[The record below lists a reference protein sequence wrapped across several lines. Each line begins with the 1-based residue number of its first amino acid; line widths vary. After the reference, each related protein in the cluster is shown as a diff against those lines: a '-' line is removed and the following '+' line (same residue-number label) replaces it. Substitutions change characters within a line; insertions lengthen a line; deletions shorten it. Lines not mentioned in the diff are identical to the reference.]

1 MPTFPEDKMFSVF
14 DWRVV
19 RMTPENRQTVPILL
33 SDLID
38 ALEFVSTSQ
47 YDEHHAYICRQSG
60 RILFLADS
68 VDMDDA
74 AELPDDPEAAG
85 YILVPHRRDLDLG
98 KKLALA
104 FAAEELPEAQMDVRD
119 IFSRKGAYRR
129 FKNLLEAKA
138 VLERWYA
145 YEERA
150 VEAAMCRW
158 CDDVGLTWTRDT
170 HPDET
175 GRS

>member
-1 MPTFPEDKMFSVF
+1 
-14 DWRVV
+14 
-19 RMTPENRQTVPILL
+19 MTPEDRQTVPILL
-33 SDLID
+33 RDLVD
-38 ALEFVSTSQ
+38 ALEFVCASQ
-47 YDEHHAYICRQSG
+47 YDEHQAYICRQSG

-74 AELPDDPEAAG
+74 EELPDDPEAAG

-104 FAAEELPEAQMDVRD
+104 FVAEELPEAGAEARD
-119 IFSRKGAYRR
+119 IFTRRGAYRR
-129 FKNLLEAKA
+129 FKHLLEAKGA
-138 VLERWYA
+138 LERWYA

-158 CDDVGLTWTRDT
+158 CDDVGLAWTRDP
-170 HPDET
+170 HPDAR

>member
-1 MPTFPEDKMFSVF
+1 
-14 DWRVV
+14 
-19 RMTPENRQTVPILL
+19 MTPGNGQTVPILL

-47 YDEHHAYICRQSG
+47 LDEHHAYICRETG

-85 YILVPHRRDLDLG
+85 YIMVPHRRDLDLG
-98 KKLALA
+98 KRLALA
-104 FAAEELPEAQMDVRD
+104 FVAEELPEARAEVQA
-119 IFSRKGAYRR
+119 IFSRKGAYPR
-129 FKNLLEAKA
+129 FKCLLQAKGS
-138 VLERWYA
+138 LERWYA

-158 CDDVGLTWTRDT
+158 CDEVGLTWTSDT
-170 HPDET
+170 HLPASD
-175 GRS
+175 GN